1 MTEGNEMRAAAPSAP
16 AGWYPDP
23 DQVQTQRF
31 WDGTNWTDQRAP
43 LTEGSTRSDDDYIN
57 VEVTPAIVGVIAGI
71 IVTIVAVFLP
81 FVDTKGVP
89 VGSNTLIQNTEGV
102 VLLILAV
109 TALLTLYRRLT
120 GARWWW
126 ATAAI
131 GLVMIAV
138 VIYTATNLPE
148 LSVGSNPFL
157 EQETIKLSAGVGI
170 YLAGLGAFLVTLG
183 GFGLPRSRR
192 RD

>member
-1 MTEGNEMRAAAPSAP
+1 MPEAGPTAP

-31 WDGTNWTDQRAP
+31 WDGSAWTDQRAP
-43 LTEGSTRSDDDYIN
+43 LTDEPKAGSDDDYIN
-57 VEVTPAIVGVIAGI
+57 VEVTPAIIGVLAGI
-71 IVTIVAVFLP
+71 IVTVVAVFLP

-102 VLLILAV
+102 VLLVLAV

-126 ATAAI
+126 ATAAV
-131 GLVMIAV
+131 GLVMLAV
-138 VIYTATNLPE
+138 VVYTASNLPE
-148 LSVGSNPFL
+148 LVIGSSNPFL
-157 EQETIKLSAGVGI
+157 SESVKVGAGVGV
-170 YLAGLGAFLVTLG
+170 YLAGLGAFLVALG
-183 GFGLPRSRR
+183 GVGLPRSRR
-192 RD
+192 RG